1 MAKGWSF
8 GGLVKAL
15 KSAAFRNV
23 GVGVGDVIEIA
34 GPLGIGSKV
43 LEVKRNFNW
52 QTYTFAIGEVL
63 YVEYS
68 SMVNRPKDLVFNT
81 NSFVFLNCVGCT
93 DVGGSRVNVSTGLNN
108 TSYTVSISG
117 ALGSRTMAVTS
128 EYLALRDMKGTEQTP
143 NVLVNYKDFGVF
155 GQSDSSLASAAV
167 GYPIQEAGTLQV
179 LPSGPDGVSQ
189 IYTATSGRM
198 FFRTGNETA
207 TTPWQEYSRVNS
219 SITGV
224 RHAGQA
230 DLTIGAIGH
239 VYTVPSGCV
248 VSGWIAGGAGGV
260 GDRILYT
267 QEQVYIASLGG
278 WLNINRV

>member
-1 MAKGWSF
+1 M
-8 GGLVKAL
+8 
-15 KSAAFRNV
+15 
-23 GVGVGDVIEIA
+23 
-34 GPLGIGSKV
+34 
-43 LEVKRNFNW
+43 
-52 QTYTFAIGEVL
+52 
-63 YVEYS
+63 
-68 SMVNRPKDLVFNT
+68 
-81 NSFVFLNCVGCT
+81 
-93 DVGGSRVNVSTGLNN
+93 NVSTGLNN

-117 ALGSRTMAVTS
+117 ALGSRTMVVTS

-198 FFRTGNETA
+198 FFRTGNETV

-224 RHAGQA
+224 RHTGQA